1 MTTPEEHLHA
11 ADPVLGAIMDEVV
24 AGGPAPTLAADH
36 PEMPLDHYG
45 VLLRA
50 IFGQNI
56 SNLAARAIYRKLT
69 ERYGGRLPTPSEIL
83 ASDPDEFRTS
93 AGLSHAKT
101 ASLRSLADHILSGA
115 VDLDRLHALPDEDV
129 IAQLV
134 AVKGIGV
141 WTADLFLIFHLHRPD
156 VLPVG
161 DLELRK
167 VVERRY
173 KLAKPPN
180 PKEFERIAQPWRPHR
195 TLACLY
201 LWRLREIA

>member
-1 MTTPEEHLHA
+1 MTTPEEHLRQ
-11 ADPVLGAIMDEVV
+11 ADPVLGTIMAEVV
-24 AGGPAPTLAADH
+24 AGGAAPALAADH

-69 ERYGGRLPTPSEIL
+69 ERYSGRLPTPSEIL
-83 ASDPDEFRTS
+83 AEDPDELRTA

-115 VDLDRLHALPDEDV
+115 VYLDQLGDLPDADV
-129 IAQLV
+129 ITQLT

-173 KLAKPPN
+173 GLQKPPT
-180 PKEFERIAQPWRPHR
+180 PAEFLRIGELWRPHR
-195 TLACLY
+195 TLASLY